1 VPAPPDRERWW
12 KEAVVYQIY
21 PRSFYDSNGDGIGDL
36 RGITR
41 KLDYLAGLGV
51 DVLWLCPIHPSPGVD
66 NGYDISDYQAIQ
78 PEFGTM
84 ADFDELVAETHRRDL
99 RLILDLVVNHTSD
112 QHPWFVESRSSRH
125 GPKRDF
131 YVWADPRGGREPNNW
146 RSWFHLPAWEL
157 DQRTGQY
164 YHHLF
169 AKEQPDLNWQNPE
182 LRRAVYDLMH
192 WWLRRGI
199 DGFRMDVINFIAKP
213 PGYPDS
219 TADRAHLGERYA
231 HVPGVELY
239 ADSPRVHQY
248 LEEMHR
254 EVLQHYEVL
263 TVGECHFLDPAR
275 GALYAAESRR
285 ELCLLFQFDQ
295 IFSGGNRAALR
306 LAIESWYAEFRR
318 HGAWTTI
325 TLGNHDF
332 PRLVSVFG
340 EDGQHRD
347 ASAKLFATLLLT
359 APGTPFLYQ
368 GDEIGMTNVRRER
381 ADDYDD
387 VQSLGQYREHIARG
401 MPEAEALARLQQVSR
416 DNARTPLQ
424 WSAEADAGFGS
435 AKPWLRA
442 NPNYRELNVA
452 ANERDPSSILHFYRR
467 LIALRKREPAL
478 VYGEFA
484 ALSSGDTPYVYS
496 RRLGATE
503 FVVILNWAGEPAALP
518 VDGWFDPLTAELV
531 VSNLAPPALQNTL
544 ELAPWQ
550 ACVYRIT
557 R

>member
-1 VPAPPDRERWW
+1 
-12 KEAVVYQIY
+12 
-21 PRSFYDSNGDGIGDL
+21 
-36 RGITR
+36 
-41 KLDYLAGLGV
+41 
-51 DVLWLCPIHPSPGVD
+51 
-66 NGYDISDYQAIQ
+66 
-78 PEFGTM
+78 M
-84 ADFDELVAETHRRDL
+84 
-99 RLILDLVVNHTSD
+99 
-112 QHPWFVESRSSRH
+112 
-125 GPKRDF
+125 
-131 YVWADPRGGREPNNW
+131 
-146 RSWFHLPAWEL
+146 
-157 DQRTGQY
+157 
-164 YHHLF
+164 
-169 AKEQPDLNWQNPE
+169 
-182 LRRAVYDLMH
+182 MH
-192 WWLRRGI
+192 WWLGKGN

-219 TADRAHLGERYA
+219 AADPARLGDRYA

-239 ADSPRVHQY
+239 ADSPRVHEY
-248 LEEMHR
+248 LQEMHS
-254 EVLQHYEVL
+254 EVLQHYDVL

-275 GALYAAESRR
+275 GARYAAESRR

-295 IFSGGNRAALR
+295 IFSGGDRAALR

-318 HGAWTTI
+318 QGAWTTI

-340 EDGQHRD
+340 DDGRFRE

-387 VQSLGQYREHIARG
+387 IQSLGQYRENVGRG
-401 MPEAEALARLQQVSR
+401 MLEARALALLQQTSR

-435 AKPWLRA
+435 ARPWLRF

-452 ANERDPSSILHFYRR
+452 ANEHDPGSILHFYRR
-467 LIALRKREPAL
+467 LIELRKREPAL
-478 VYGEFA
+478 VYGEFVP
-484 ALSSGDTPYVYS
+484 LSKSDTPYVYS
-496 RRLGATE
+496 RRLGANE
-503 FVVILNWAGEPAALP
+503 FVVILNWAGEPAVLSI
-518 VDGWFDPLTAELV
+518 DGWFDPAAAELV
-531 VSNLAPPALQNTL
+531 VSNLAPPALRSVTL

-550 ACVYRIT
+550 ACVYRRT